1 MTSRIARIL
10 AVLAFVGTL
19 ATGACT
25 DRSGSPAGI
34 EILPGGI
41 LEQGLSI
48 VVVDEFLRAVDFAIF
63 PSTRAFSS
71 RLTTAKE
78 WPEAPGFESRVPFRF
93 DIGTLDS
100 LPDGTLFVE
109 SKIRLGYSP
118 TPEEPVEFTLHR
130 VTSAWEEE
138 AATWFRRDFGEP
150 WETPGGDFAP
160 EPVARFTI
168 GPDQPD
174 SLEVPIPNE
183 LVAGWDAG
191 EIPNHGL
198 MLVQQTPGERV
209 SFVSDEAAS
218 GLGPQLRLG
227 VLLPALIDTLDL
239 EGIVAG
245 DDTFLVIDRSPL
257 EDEGQLLVTGA
268 EPPHR
273 TFLRP
278 SLDQVPTGSSVA
290 SARLVLTVA
299 SRRVPA
305 DSLPVVVVSAVSD
318 FLGEKTVFSPPTL
331 GQSIDFRFVGD
342 SVQPGDTL
350 IFQSSRLTQLLRAW
364 VRDPESNRGIG
375 VLAGD
380 EEFRFGGV
388 GFFGPDA
395 PPELRP
401 RFRLLVLP
409 PQADTGEE

>member
-1 MTSRIARIL
+1 MTSRIVRIL

-25 DRSGSPAGI
+25 DQSGSPAGI

-41 LEQGLSI
+41 LEQGLS
-48 VVVDEFLRAVDFAIF
+48 VVIVDEFLRAADFAIF
-63 PSTRAFSS
+63 PSSRAFF
-71 RLTTAKE
+71 RGLTTAKE
-78 WPEAPGFESRVPFRF
+78 WPEAPGFESRAPFRF
-93 DIGTLDS
+93 EIGTLDS

-109 SKIRLGYSP
+109 SKVHLAYS
-118 TPEEPVEFTLHR
+118 TPEEPVELTLHR

-150 WETPGGDFAP
+150 WETAGGDFAA

-174 SLEVPIPNE
+174 SLEVPVPNE

-198 MLVQQTPGERV
+198 ILVQQTPGERV
-209 SFVSDEAAS
+209 SFVSGEAAS

-227 VLLPALIDTLDL
+227 VLLPALIDTLAL
-239 EGIVAG
+239 EGIRAE
-245 DDTFLVIDRSPL
+245 DDTFLVIDRSPP

-305 DSLPVVVVSAVSD
+305 DSFPVVVVGAVSD
-318 FLGEKTVFSPPTL
+318 FLGEKTVFSSPTL
-331 GQSIDFRFVGD
+331 GQSLDFRFVGD

-350 IFQSSRLTQLLRAW
+350 IFQSSRLTQLLRVW
-364 VRDPESNRGIG
+364 IRDPESNRGIG
-375 VLAGD
+375 VLASE

-395 PPELRP
+395 PPEVRP